1 MYCCPLLKKK
11 LRLFCWLKLYINI
24 ILFDALFRPPMNMYI
39 DIHVCFNLNF
49 KYLLYA
55 CYSGR
60 RVGDGGSMVMMVGF

>member
-1 MYCCPLLKKK
+1 M
-11 LRLFCWLKLYINI
+11 

-60 RVGDGGSMVMMVGF
+60 RVGDGGSMVMMVEF